1 MLRKIAVLEKKIV
14 LKIKNWFWVQ
24 KYGLNL
30 ELVLKPV
37 SKPVLRLR
45 IGLWFNKIDSEL
57 VLETSFKLFHV
68 NFKDQTGFVEK
79 YSLVFKNQD
88 VLMVWFGFG
97 LVLPILQTIPS
108 RHQPIMQD
116 WVPPIKT
123 CNWMYMR
130 SRFLI

>member
-1 MLRKIAVLEKKIV
+1 
-14 LKIKNWFWVQ
+14 
-24 KYGLNL
+24 LNL

-88 VLMVWFGFG
+88 VLMV
-97 LVLPILQTIPS
+97 
-108 RHQPIMQD
+108 
-116 WVPPIKT
+116 
-123 CNWMYMR
+123 
-130 SRFLI
+130 